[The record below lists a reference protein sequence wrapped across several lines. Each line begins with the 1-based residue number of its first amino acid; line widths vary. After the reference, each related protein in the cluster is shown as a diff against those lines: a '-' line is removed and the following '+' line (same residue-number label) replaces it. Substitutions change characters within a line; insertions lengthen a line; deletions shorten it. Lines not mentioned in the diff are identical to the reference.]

1 MQQFI
6 IIFML
11 NIACIVVFSLIYDN
25 LSSEHI
31 LIYNLEGK
39 PEYLDYLYFS
49 TNIQVGVGFSDFN
62 IITRKAKIAVMVHE
76 ITVISLDIILFY
88 LVAKFIKLV

>member
-1 MQQFI
+1 MQEFVIMFI
-6 IIFML
+6 L
-11 NIACIVVFSLIYDN
+11 NIVCIIVYSFIYN
-25 LSSEHI
+25 KLSSDHI

-62 IITRKAKIAVMVHE
+62 VITREAKIAVMAHE
-76 ITVISLDIILFY
+76 ITVISLNIILFY
-88 LVAKFIKLV
+88 LVAKFIKIV

>member
-6 IIFML
+6 IMFML
-11 NIACIVVFSLIYDN
+11 NIACIVVYSLIYN
-25 LSSEHI
+25 KLSAEHI

-62 IITRKAKIAVMVHE
+62 VITRKAKIAVMAHE
-76 ITVISLDIILFY
+76 ITVISLNIILFY
-88 LVAKFIKLV
+88 LVAKFVKII